1 MLPPPA
7 SGPVATDKK
16 AAALRLTRVMN
27 IATKRHL
34 ERRAFLRGAGTVLTL
49 PFLEAMVPAFATRA
63 QAAVGQPPPLFL
75 AMCATLG
82 FHTPFLFPQET
93 GADYTLTTYLE
104 PLKDLKGDFSVISG
118 LQHME
123 QNGANGHTS
132 EMTWLTSAKHPG
144 LAGFKNTI
152 SIDQLI
158 AEQIGSQTRF
168 PSLILGTGSD
178 SLSWSASGVPLPA
191 ESSPSKAFQQLFV
204 DGTPAEIAAQV
215 RGLKRGR
222 SILDTVTGQAKKL
235 HGELGKRDQ
244 EKLDEYFSAVRDL
257 EGRLVQNEAWAQKP
271 KPKIDAK
278 PPTDIQSRTDAIG
291 KMKLMQDLIVLALQ
305 TDSTRIVTL
314 RLSGMNAVPE
324 IEGVKNDWHNL
335 SHHGQ
340 DPAKIEELKVIEK
353 AEFTAFADF
362 LTKLKTASLL
372 ESTAVIFGSNLGN
385 ASAHNTANL
394 PLVLAGGGFKHGRHI
409 AIDKEKH
416 VFSNLF
422 VSLAQ
427 RMGVEAD
434 KFGFSTGVLD
444 INQA

>member
-1 MLPPPA
+1 
-7 SGPVATDKK
+7 
-16 AAALRLTRVMN
+16 MN
-27 IATKRHL
+27 IATKQHL
-34 ERRAFLRGAGTVLTL
+34 DRRAFLRGAGTVLSL

-63 QAAVGQPPPLFL
+63 QAAVAQPPPRFL

-93 GADYTLTTYLE
+93 GVDYTLTPYLE
-104 PLKDLKGDFSVISG
+104 PLKDLRGDFSVISG
-118 LQHME
+118 LQHDE

-158 AEQIGSQTRF
+158 AEHVGTETRF

-178 SLSWSASGVPLPA
+178 SLSWSSSGVPLPA

-204 DGTPAEIAAQV
+204 DGTKTEIEAQV
-215 RGLKRGR
+215 RSLKRGR
-222 SILDTVTGQAKKL
+222 SILDTVTGQARKL
-235 HGELGKRDQ
+235 QRELGKRDQ

-271 KPKIDAK
+271 KPKMDVR

-291 KMKLMQDLIVLALQ
+291 KMKLMQDLVVLALQ
-305 TDSTRIVTL
+305 TDSTRTITL

-340 DPAKIEELKVIEK
+340 DPAKIDELKVIEK

-362 LTKLKTASLL
+362 LTKLKAASLL
-372 ESTAVIFGSNLGN
+372 DSTAVLFGSNLGN

-427 RMGVEAD
+427 RMGVQAD

>member
-1 MLPPPA
+1 MY
-7 SGPVATDKK
+7 T
-16 AAALRLTRVMN
+16 
-27 IATKRHL
+27 ATKRHL
-34 ERRAFLRGAGTVLTL
+34 NRRAFLRGTGTVLSL
-49 PFLEAMVPAFATRA
+49 PFLEAMVPAFATRT
-63 QAAVGQPPPLFL
+63 QAAVGQSPPRFL

-82 FHTPFLFPQET
+82 FHTPFLFPKET
-93 GADYTLTTYLE
+93 GADYTLTPYLE

-178 SLSWSASGVPLPA
+178 SMSWSASGVPLPA
-191 ESSPSKAFQQLFV
+191 EPSPSNAFKQLFV
-204 DGTPAEIAAQV
+204 DGTKAEVEAQV
-215 RGLKRGR
+215 RGLTRGR
-222 SILDTVTGQAKKL
+222 SILDTVTSQAKKL

-257 EGRLVQNEAWAQKP
+257 EGRLVQNEAWVQRP
-271 KPKIDAK
+271 KPKVDAK

-305 TDSTRIVTL
+305 TDSTRTVTL

-362 LTKLKTASLL
+362 LTKLKTTQENGRPLL
-372 ESTAVIFGSNLGN
+372 DTTAVIFGSNLGN
-385 ASAHNTANL
+385 ASAHNTANI

-427 RMGVEAD
+427 RMGVKAD
-434 KFGFSTGVLD
+434 KFGFSTGTLD

>member
-1 MLPPPA
+1 MH
-7 SGPVATDKK
+7 T
-16 AAALRLTRVMN
+16 
-27 IATKRHL
+27 ATKRHL
-34 ERRAFLRGAGTVLTL
+34 DRRAFLRGSGAMLSL
-49 PFLEAMVPAFATRA
+49 PFLEAMVPAFATRT
-63 QAAVGQPPPLFL
+63 QAAVANPPPRFL

-93 GADYTLTTYLE
+93 GANYTLTPYLE
-104 PLKDLKGDFSVISG
+104 PLKDLKGDFTVISG
-118 LQHME
+118 LQHEE

-144 LAGFKNTI
+144 LAGFKNNI
-152 SIDQLI
+152 SIDQHI
-158 AEQIGSQTRF
+158 AERIGSQTRF

-215 RGLKRGR
+215 HQLKRGR
-222 SILDTVTGQAKKL
+222 SILDTVMGQAKKL

-257 EGRLVQNEAWAQKP
+257 EGRLVQNEEWAQKP
-271 KPKIDAK
+271 KPKVDAK

-291 KMKLMQDLIVLALQ
+291 KMKLMQDLVVLALQ
-305 TDSTRIVTL
+305 NDSTRTVTL
-314 RLSGMNAVPE
+314 RLNGMNAVPE
-324 IEGVKNDWHNL
+324 IDGVKNDWHNL

-340 DPAKIEELKVIEK
+340 DAAKIEELKVIEL
-353 AEFTAFADF
+353 AEFTAFAAF
-362 LTKLKTASLL
+362 LTKLKSTGLL
-372 ESTAVIFGSNLGN
+372 DTTAVLFGSNLGN
-385 ASAHNTANL
+385 ASAHSTANL
-394 PLVLAGGGFKHGRHI
+394 PLVLAGGGYKHGRHI
-409 AIDKEKH
+409 AIEKDKH

-427 RMGVEAD
+427 RMGVETSQ
-434 KFGFSTGVLD
+434 FGFSTGVLD
-444 INQA
+444 LNQA

>member
-1 MLPPPA
+1 
-7 SGPVATDKK
+7 
-16 AAALRLTRVMN
+16 MN
-27 IATKRHL
+27 TATKCHL
-34 ERRAFLRGAGTVLTL
+34 DRRAFLRGTGAMLAL
-49 PFLEAMVPAFATRA
+49 PFLDAMVPAFATRA
-63 QAAVGQPPPLFL
+63 QAAVGQPPQRFL

-93 GADYTLTTYLE
+93 GADYALTPYLE
-104 PLKDLKGDFSVISG
+104 PLKNLKGDFSVLSG
-118 LQHME
+118 LQHEE

-152 SIDQLI
+152 SLDQFI
-158 AEQIGSQTRF
+158 AERIGSQTRF
-168 PSLILGTGSD
+168 PSLILGTGSE

-204 DGTPAEIAAQV
+204 DGTPAQVAAQV
-215 RGLKRGR
+215 RDLKRGR
-222 SILDTVTGQAKKL
+222 SILDTVMGQAKKL
-235 HGELGKRDQ
+235 HNDLGKRDQ

-257 EGRLVQNEAWAQKP
+257 EGRLVQNEAWVQRP
-271 KPKIDAK
+271 KPKVDAK

-305 TDSTRIVTL
+305 TDSTRTATL

-324 IEGVKNDWHNL
+324 IAGVKNDWHNL

-340 DPAKIEELKVIEK
+340 DPVKIEELKVIEK

-362 LTKLKTASLL
+362 LTKLKQTQDNGRPLL
-372 ESTAVIFGSNLGN
+372 DSTAVIFGSNLGN
-385 ASAHNTANL
+385 ASAHSTANI
-394 PLVLAGGGFKHGRHI
+394 PLVFAGGGFKHGRHI
-409 AIDKEKH
+409 AIDKGKH

-434 KFGFSTGVLD
+434 TFGFSTGVLD

>member
-1 MLPPPA
+1 
-7 SGPVATDKK
+7 
-16 AAALRLTRVMN
+16 MN

-34 ERRAFLRGAGTVLTL
+34 DRRAFLRGAGTVLSL

-63 QAAVGQPPPLFL
+63 QAAVGQPPQRFL

-82 FHTPFLFPQET
+82 FHTPFLFPKET
-93 GADYTLTTYLE
+93 GADYTLTPYLE
-104 PLKDLKGDFSVISG
+104 SLQDLKNDFSVISG

-144 LAGFKNTI
+144 LAGFKNSI

-158 AEQIGSQTRF
+158 AEQVGSQTRF
-168 PSLILGTGSD
+168 PSLVLGTGSE

-191 ESSPSKAFQQLFV
+191 EPSPSNAFRQLFV
-204 DGTPAEIAAQV
+204 DGTQAQVEAQV

-222 SILDTVTGQAKKL
+222 SILDTVMGQAKKL
-235 HGELGKRDQ
+235 HNELGKRDQ

-257 EGRLVQNEAWAQKP
+257 EGRLVQNEAWAQRP
-271 KPKIDAK
+271 KPKVDAK
-278 PPTDIQSRTDAIG
+278 PPTDIQTRTDAIG
-291 KMKLMQDLIVLALQ
+291 RMKLMQDLIVLALQ
-305 TDSTRIVTL
+305 TDSTRTITL
-314 RLSGMNAVPE
+314 RLNGMNAVPE

-362 LTKLKTASLL
+362 LTKLKTTQENDRPLL
-372 ESTAVIFGSNLGN
+372 DTTSVLFGSNLGN
-385 ASAHNTANL
+385 ASAHQTANL
-394 PLVLAGGGFKHGRHI
+394 PLILAGGGFQHGRHI
-409 AIDKEKH
+409 AVDKDKH

-427 RMGVEAD
+427 RMGVETD

>member
-1 MLPPPA
+1 MRTA
-7 SGPVATDKK
+7 S
-16 AAALRLTRVMN
+16 
-27 IATKRHL
+27 KRHL
-34 ERRAFLRGAGTVLTL
+34 DRRAFLCGTGTVLTL

-63 QAAVGQPPPLFL
+63 QAATANPPPRFL

-82 FHTPFLFPQET
+82 FHTPFLFPKET
-93 GADYTLTTYLE
+93 GADYTLTPYLE
-104 PLKDLKGDFSVISG
+104 PLKDLKNDFSVISG
-118 LQHME
+118 LQHDE

-158 AEQIGSQTRF
+158 AERIGSRTRF
-168 PSLILGTGSD
+168 PSLILGTGNE

-222 SILDTVTGQAKKL
+222 SILDTVMGQAKKL

-257 EGRLVQNEAWAQKP
+257 EGRLVQNEEWAQRP

-291 KMKLMQDLIVLALQ
+291 KMRLMQDLIVLALQ
-305 TDSTRIVTL
+305 TDSTRTVTL

-324 IEGVKNDWHNL
+324 IAGVKNDWHNL

-340 DPAKIEELKVIEK
+340 DQAKIDELKVIET
-353 AEFTAFADF
+353 AEFTEFASF
-362 LTKLKTASLL
+362 LSKLKAAALL
-372 ESTAVIFGSNLGN
+372 DSTAVIFGSNLGN
-385 ASAHNTANL
+385 ASAHSTANL
-394 PLVLAGGGFKHGRHI
+394 PLVLAGGVFKHGRHI

-444 INQA
+444 INQV

>member
-1 MLPPPA
+1 
-7 SGPVATDKK
+7 
-16 AAALRLTRVMN
+16 MN

-34 ERRAFLRGAGTVLTL
+34 DRRAFLRGTGTLLSL
-49 PFLEAMVPAFATRA
+49 PFLEAMIPAFATRA
-63 QAAVGQPPPLFL
+63 QAAVGNPPQRFL

-82 FHTPFLFPQET
+82 FHTPFLFPKET
-93 GADYTLTTYLE
+93 GADYTLTPYLE
-104 PLKDLKGDFSVISG
+104 PLKDLRGDFSVLSG

-144 LAGFKNTI
+144 LAGFRNTI

-158 AEQIGSQTRF
+158 AERIGSQTRF
-168 PSLILGTGSD
+168 PSLVLGTGSE
-178 SLSWSASGVPLPA
+178 SMSWSASGVPLPA
-191 ESSPSKAFQQLFV
+191 EPSPSRAFQQLFV
-204 DGTPAEIAAQV
+204 DGTQAEVEAQV

-222 SILDTVTGQAKKL
+222 SILDTVMGQAKKL

-257 EGRLVQNEAWAQKP
+257 EGRLVQNEEWVQKP
-271 KPKIDAK
+271 KPKVDAK

-291 KMKLMQDLIVLALQ
+291 KMNLMLDLVLLALQ
-305 TDSTRIVTL
+305 NDSTRTITL
-314 RLSGMNAVPE
+314 RLNGMNAVPE

-340 DPAKIEELKVIEK
+340 DPAKIEELKVIET
-353 AEFTAFADF
+353 AEFAALGQF
-362 LTKLKTASLL
+362 LAKLKKTQDNGRPLL
-372 ESTAVIFGSNLGN
+372 DTTSVLFGSNLGN
-385 ASAHNTANL
+385 ASAHSTANL
-394 PLVLAGGGFKHGRHI
+394 PLLFAGGGFKHGRHI
-409 AIDKEKH
+409 AIDKDKH

-427 RMGVEAD
+427 RMGVETD

>member
-1 MLPPPA
+1 
-7 SGPVATDKK
+7 
-16 AAALRLTRVMN
+16 MN
-27 IATKRHL
+27 IATKRYL
-34 ERRAFLRGAGTVLTL
+34 ERRAFLRGAGTVLAL

-63 QAAVGQPPPLFL
+63 QAAVGQPPPRFL

-93 GADYTLTTYLE
+93 GADYTLTPYLE

-118 LQHME
+118 LQHLE

-222 SILDTVTGQAKKL
+222 SILDTITGQAKKL
-235 HGELGKRDQ
+235 HSELGKRDQ

-305 TDSTRIVTL
+305 TDSTRTVTL

-427 RMGVEAD
+427 RMGVEAG

>member
-1 MLPPPA
+1 MH
-7 SGPVATDKK
+7 T
-16 AAALRLTRVMN
+16 
-27 IATKRHL
+27 ATKRHL
-34 ERRAFLRGAGTVLTL
+34 DRRAFLRGSGAMLSL

-63 QAAVGQPPPLFL
+63 QAAVANPPPRFL

-93 GADYTLTTYLE
+93 GADYTLTPYLE
-104 PLKDLKGDFSVISG
+104 PLKDLKNDFTVISG
-118 LQHME
+118 LQHEE

-144 LAGFKNTI
+144 LAGFKNNI
-152 SIDQLI
+152 SIDQHI
-158 AEQIGSQTRF
+158 AERIGSQTRF

-215 RGLKRGR
+215 HQLKRGR
-222 SILDTVTGQAKKL
+222 SILDTVMGQAKKL

-257 EGRLVQNEAWAQKP
+257 EGRLVQNEEWAQKP
-271 KPKIDAK
+271 KPKVDAK

-291 KMKLMQDLIVLALQ
+291 KMKLMQDLVVLALQ
-305 TDSTRIVTL
+305 NDSTRTVTL
-314 RLSGMNAVPE
+314 RLNGMNAVPE
-324 IEGVKNDWHNL
+324 IDGVKNDWHNL

-340 DPAKIEELKVIEK
+340 DAAKIEELKVIEL
-353 AEFTAFADF
+353 AEFTAFAAF
-362 LTKLKTASLL
+362 LTKLKSTGLL
-372 ESTAVIFGSNLGN
+372 DTTAVLFGSNLGN
-385 ASAHNTANL
+385 ASAHSTANL
-394 PLVLAGGGFKHGRHI
+394 PLVLAGGGYKHGRHI
-409 AIDKEKH
+409 AIEKDKH

-427 RMGVEAD
+427 RMGVETSQ
-434 KFGFSTGVLD
+434 FGFSTGVLD
-444 INQA
+444 LNQA

>member
-1 MLPPPA
+1 M
-7 SGPVATDKK
+7 
-16 AAALRLTRVMN
+16 RTRCIVLDSVMHT
-27 IATKRHL
+27 ATKRHL
-34 ERRAFLRGAGTVLTL
+34 DRRAFLRGSGAMLSL

-63 QAAVGQPPPLFL
+63 QAAVANPPPRFL

-93 GADYTLTTYLE
+93 GANYTLTPYLE
-104 PLKDLKGDFSVISG
+104 PLKDLKNDFTVISG
-118 LQHME
+118 LQHEE

-144 LAGFKNTI
+144 LAGFKNNI
-152 SIDQLI
+152 SIDQHI
-158 AEQIGSQTRF
+158 AERIGSQTRF

-215 RGLKRGR
+215 HQLKRGR
-222 SILDTVTGQAKKL
+222 SILDTVMGQAKKL

-257 EGRLVQNEAWAQKP
+257 EGRLVQNEEWAQKP
-271 KPKIDAK
+271 KPKVDAK

-291 KMKLMQDLIVLALQ
+291 KMKLMQDLVVLALQ
-305 TDSTRIVTL
+305 NDSTRTVTL
-314 RLSGMNAVPE
+314 RLNGMNAVPE
-324 IEGVKNDWHNL
+324 IAGVKNDWHNL

-340 DPAKIEELKVIEK
+340 DTAKIEELKVIEL
-353 AEFTAFADF
+353 AEFTAFAAF
-362 LTKLKTASLL
+362 LTKLKSTGLL
-372 ESTAVIFGSNLGN
+372 DTTAVLFGSNLGN
-385 ASAHNTANL
+385 ASAHSTANL
-394 PLVLAGGGFKHGRHI
+394 PLVLAGGGYQHGRHI
-409 AIDKEKH
+409 AVEKGKH

-422 VSLAQ
+422 VHLAQ
-427 RMGVEAD
+427 RMGVETD
-434 KFGFSTGVLD
+434 QFGFSTGVLD
-444 INQA
+444 LNQS

>member
-1 MLPPPA
+1 MH
-7 SGPVATDKK
+7 
-16 AAALRLTRVMN
+16 
-27 IATKRHL
+27 IATKNHL
-34 ERRAFLRGAGTVLTL
+34 DRRAFLRGTGTLLSL

-63 QAAVGQPPPLFL
+63 QAAVGQPPHRFL

-82 FHTPFLFPQET
+82 FHTPFLFPKEV
-93 GADYTLTTYLE
+93 GAEYTLTPYLE
-104 PLKDLKGDFSVISG
+104 PLKDLRGDFSVISG

-158 AEQIGSQTRF
+158 AERIGTQTRF
-168 PSLILGTGSD
+168 PSMILGTGSD

-204 DGTPAEIAAQV
+204 DGTKAEVETQV
-215 RGLKRGR
+215 RSLKRGR
-222 SILDTVTGQAKKL
+222 SILDTVLGQAKKL

-257 EGRLVQNEAWAQKP
+257 EGRLVQNEEWAQKP

-278 PPTDIQSRTDAIG
+278 PPTDIQKRTDAIG

-305 TDSTRIVTL
+305 TDSTRTLTL
-314 RLSGMNAVPE
+314 RLNGMNAVPE
-324 IEGVKNDWHNL
+324 IAGVKNDWHNL

-340 DPAKIEELKVIEK
+340 DEAKIEELKVIEL
-353 AEFTAFADF
+353 AEYATFAEF
-362 LTKLKTASLL
+362 LTKLKTTEDNGRPLL
-372 ESTAVIFGSNLGN
+372 DSTSVLFGSNLGN
-385 ASAHNTANL
+385 DSAHQTANL
-394 PLVLAGGGFKHGRHI
+394 PIILAGGGYKHGRHI
-409 AIDKEKH
+409 AIDKAKH

-422 VSLAQ
+422 VSIAQ
-427 RMGVEAD
+427 RMGVETD
-434 KFGFSTGVLD
+434 QFGFSTGVLD

>member
-1 MLPPPA
+1 MY
-7 SGPVATDKK
+7 T
-16 AAALRLTRVMN
+16 
-27 IATKRHL
+27 ATKRHL
-34 ERRAFLRGAGTVLTL
+34 DRRAFLRGTGTVLAL
-49 PFLEAMVPAFATRA
+49 PFLEAMVPAFATKA
-63 QAAVGQPPPLFL
+63 QAAVGNPPPRFL

-82 FHTPFLFPQET
+82 FHTPFLFPKET
-93 GADYTLTTYLE
+93 GADYTLTPYLE
-104 PLKDLKGDFSVISG
+104 PLKDLRKDFSVISG

-132 EMTWLTSAKHPG
+132 EMTWLTSSKHPG

-158 AEQIGSQTRF
+158 AEHIGSQTRF
-168 PSLILGTGSD
+168 PSLILGTGSE
-178 SLSWSASGVPLPA
+178 SLSWSSSGVPLPA
-191 ESSPSKAFQQLFV
+191 ESSPSKAFTQLFI
-204 DGTPAEIAAQV
+204 DGTPTEVAAQV
-215 RGLKRGR
+215 RNLKRGR
-222 SILDTVTGQAKKL
+222 SILDTVMGQAKKL
-235 HGELGKRDQ
+235 HDDLGKRDQ
-244 EKLDEYFSAVRDL
+244 EKLDEYLSAVRDL
-257 EGRLVQNEAWAQKP
+257 EGRLVQNEEWVQRP
-271 KPKIDAK
+271 KPKVDAK

-291 KMKLMQDLIVLALQ
+291 KMNLMQELIVLALQ
-305 TDSTRIVTL
+305 TDSTRTVTL

-340 DPAKIEELKVIEK
+340 DPAKIEELEIIEK
-353 AEFTAFADF
+353 AEFTAFAGF
-362 LTKLKTASLL
+362 LTKLKAASLL
-372 ESTAVIFGSNLGN
+372 DTTAVIFGSNLGN
-385 ASAHNTANL
+385 ASSHSTTNI
-394 PLVLAGGGFKHGRHI
+394 PLVLAGGGYKHGRHI

-427 RMGVEAD
+427 RMGVETD

>member
-1 MLPPPA
+1 
-7 SGPVATDKK
+7 
-16 AAALRLTRVMN
+16 MN

-34 ERRAFLRGAGTVLTL
+34 DRRAFLRGAGTVLSL

-63 QAAVGQPPPLFL
+63 QAAVGQPPQRFL

-82 FHTPFLFPQET
+82 FHTPFLFPKET
-93 GADYTLTTYLE
+93 GADYTLTPYLE
-104 PLKDLKGDFSVISG
+104 PLQDLKNDFSVISG

-144 LAGFKNTI
+144 LAGFKNSI

-158 AEQIGSQTRF
+158 AEQVGSQTRF
-168 PSLILGTGSD
+168 PSLVLGTGSE

-191 ESSPSKAFQQLFV
+191 EPSPSNAFRQLFV
-204 DGTPAEIAAQV
+204 DGTQAQVEAQV

-222 SILDTVTGQAKKL
+222 SILDTVMGQAKKL
-235 HGELGKRDQ
+235 HNELGKRDQ

-257 EGRLVQNEAWAQKP
+257 EGRLVQNEAWAQRP
-271 KPKIDAK
+271 KPKVDAK
-278 PPTDIQSRTDAIG
+278 PPTDIQTRTDAIG
-291 KMKLMQDLIVLALQ
+291 RMKLMQDLIVLALQ
-305 TDSTRIVTL
+305 TDSTRTITL
-314 RLSGMNAVPE
+314 RLNGMNAVPE

-362 LTKLKTASLL
+362 LTKLKTTQENDRPLL
-372 ESTAVIFGSNLGN
+372 DTTSVLFGSNLGN
-385 ASAHNTANL
+385 ASAHQTANL
-394 PLVLAGGGFKHGRHI
+394 PLILAGGGFQHGRHI
-409 AIDKEKH
+409 AVDKDKH

-427 RMGVEAD
+427 RMGVETD